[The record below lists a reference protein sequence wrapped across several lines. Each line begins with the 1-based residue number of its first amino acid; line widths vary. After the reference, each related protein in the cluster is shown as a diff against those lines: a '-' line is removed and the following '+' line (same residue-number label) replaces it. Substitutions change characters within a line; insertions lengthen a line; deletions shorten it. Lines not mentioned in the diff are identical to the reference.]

1 MKAAFLAIFALALAA
16 PAFGQIVRDRSC
28 LTPPI
33 TPGFSVQ
40 SVSAFEINYFHVFLF
55 IFP

>member
-16 PAFGQIVRDRSC
+16 PAFGQVIRDRSC

-33 TPGFSVQ
+33 TPGFSVAA
-40 SVSAFEINYFHVFLF
+40 VSKIEIN
-55 IFP
+55 

>member
-28 LTPPI
+28 LSLPI
-33 TPGFSVQ
+33 TSGFSVDN
-40 SVSAFEINYFHVFLF
+40 VCT
-55 IFP
+55 IF